1 MRGCCTWGGFFLA
14 FFLFF
19 FLKKNAKRHM
29 QNNQNDK
36 KPALESEVGD
46 PKPAGV
52 VRCVARMRRDV
63 RTLISTCVMWHMS
76 DYYLAFACLGRQSSS
91 HNPNIIVD
99 LAIAWSV
106 T

>member
-14 FFLFF
+14 FFSAF
-19 FLKKNAKRHM
+19 FLKNAKNHM

-52 VRCVARMRRDV
+52 VRCVARMRLDV
-63 RTLISTCVMWHMS
+63 RT
-76 DYYLAFACLGRQSSS
+76 
-91 HNPNIIVD
+91 
-99 LAIAWSV
+99 
-106 T
+106 

>member
-1 MRGCCTWGGFFLA
+1 MLYLGWHFFGFF
-14 FFLFF
+14 FCFF
-19 FLKKNAKRHM
+19 FEKNAKKHK

-63 RTLISTCVMWHMS
+63 RT
-76 DYYLAFACLGRQSSS
+76 
-91 HNPNIIVD
+91 
-99 LAIAWSV
+99 
-106 T
+106 